1 MNQQLSSYRIF
12 YVVANTG
19 NISKAARELYISQ
32 PAISKTIHKLEESL
46 GCRLFSRSSKGVQ
59 LTEEGALFYEHV
71 KSAFETL
78 TVGEEKLKQFLALG
92 VGHLRIGVSTTLCK
106 YVLLPYLR
114 EFIHE
119 HPHIRISI
127 SCQPTNETLR
137 MLEANQIDIGLIG
150 KSADM
155 KEMHFDFVEEI
166 EDIFVSTGEYIHN
179 LRLRGVE
186 ENKIFEASTLM
197 LLDQNNLSRQY
208 IDQYF
213 TLHQITVSDIIEVSN
228 MDLLI
233 DFAKIGVGVACVIK
247 RFVEKEL
254 SEGTLVELAPASPVP
269 RREIGFVY
277 ANHRA
282 KSQAME
288 AFIDFYRN
296 YRPIAPFFPSDN
308 TRQARFCETSAPLPV
323 SS

>member
-1 MNQQLSSYRIF
+1 MNQNLSSYRIF

-32 PAISKTIHKLEESL
+32 PAISKAIQKLEDSL
-46 GCRLFSRSSKGVQ
+46 GCRLFSRSSKGVR

-71 KSAFETL
+71 KSAFDTL
-78 TVGEEKLKQFLALG
+78 TIGEEKLKQFLALG

-114 EFIHE
+114 EFIHK

-150 KSADM
+150 KPADM
-155 KEMHFDFVEEI
+155 KQMHFDFVEEI

-179 LRLRGVE
+179 LLLRGVE
-186 ENKIFEASTLM
+186 PDKIFENSTLM

-213 TLHQITVSDIIEVSN
+213 LLHQVTVSDMIEVSN

-247 RFVEKEL
+247 RFVEAEL
-254 SEGTLVELAPASPVP
+254 SEGTLIELTPASPVP
-269 RREIGFVY
+269 KREIGFVY
-277 ANHRA
+277 ASHHA

-288 AFIDFYRN
+288 AFIDFYQH
-296 YRPIAPFFPSDN
+296 YRPG
-308 TRQARFCETSAPLPV
+308 T
-323 SS
+323 